1 MNQRTKNNFIKDEKK
16 KRMNMKCKYLLIAL
30 IAIYRFTEISA
41 QDLHFSQYFNSP
53 LLINPANAG
62 FIPDGEYRVGLNY
75 RTQWANIGNPY
86 KTFSAFADGQFLG
99 DRFENGWIGIGG
111 SLLRDV
117 AGTGN
122 LTSTR
127 AFGSVAYHQ
136 ALGLGS
142 LVSAGFNVG
151 WINKRVDFSKLTFDN
166 QWNGKFFDIG
176 APSGESFVANQ
187 VNYFSLQAGLNY
199 AYYPNENTYLNVGFS
214 ASNINRPRESFY
226 SPNLVD
232 TRIPMR
238 YTTFLNG
245 SFRAGDAWIVN
256 PNVYVSKMSTAWE
269 VVGGLNGQR
278 KLNEDGSTQ
287 LMMGAYYRA
296 GDALIPMV
304 GFQQSGFKLTFS
316 YDMTASTLKNY
327 NQTRGAYEV
336 SIIKQGLIDISRD
349 LKCPAVRF

>member
-1 MNQRTKNNFIKDEKK
+1 MKT
-16 KRMNMKCKYLLIAL
+16 KRMNKKFNYLVILIL
-30 IAIYRFTEISA
+30 VCSWQTNSSA
-41 QDLHFSQYFNSP
+41 QDLHFSQYFHSP
-53 LLINPANAG
+53 LLVNPANTG
-62 FIPDGEYRVGLNY
+62 FIPDGEYRVGMNY

-86 KTFSAFADGQFLG
+86 KTFSAFADGQVFG

-111 SLLRDV
+111 ALLRDV
-117 AGTGN
+117 AGSGN

-136 ALGLGS
+136 AVGLGS
-142 LVSAGFNVG
+142 LVSAGFNIG
-151 WINKRVDFSKLTFDN
+151 WTNKRIDFSKLTFDN

-176 APSGESFVANQ
+176 APSGEPFAANQ

-214 ASNINRPRESFY
+214 ASNINRPNESFF
-226 SPNLVD
+226 SPGLVD
-232 TRIPMR
+232 TRIPTR
-238 YTTFLNG
+238 LTTFVNG

-269 VVGGLNGQR
+269 VVGGVNGQR

-287 LMMGAYYRA
+287 LIMGAYYRVT
-296 GDALIPMV
+296 DAIIPMV
-304 GFQQSGFKLTFS
+304 GFAQSGYRLTFS
-316 YDMTASTLKNY
+316 YDATASTLKNY

-336 SIIKQGLIDISRD
+336 SIIKQGLIDKSRD